1 MLRMELLEI
10 ISNGE
15 NSGVEFKRDDIR
27 PEQLAKEVVALANL
41 QGGRI
46 LLGVDDDGT
55 ITGLQRK
62 NTEEWVMNV
71 FRDKIHPMMLPFYEE
86 VVMDGGHRVAVISFP
101 QGISKPYIVRHSG
114 REEIFIR
121 VGSTS
126 QLASREQQARLFAV
140 GGMLHTELMPVPGT
154 TMASLDMV
162 RLENYLKE
170 ILSDPDL
177 PQTTE
182 QWQQRLSGL
191 GFLAET
197 ASDKLV
203 CTIAGLVLFGFASRR
218 YLRQTGIRI
227 MVFAGEDKSYQAVV
241 DEVVV
246 GPLVGRWGR
255 DEAGNKHLVD
265 DGLIEKIASL
275 LRPFVSQEVNTID
288 AQMRRPKI
296 WLYPWDAV
304 RETIIN
310 AFAHRDWTRS
320 VDIEV
325 TCYSDRIVVISPGAL
340 QNSMTIEKMKA
351 GQRSPR
357 NPLLVEVLRDYGYV
371 DARGMGVRTKIIP
384 LMKQHNNTEP
394 VFCVTDDYVKTI
406 LLQRDRGATSKSVV
420 SAVKF

>member
-1 MLRMELLEI
+1 MTY
-10 ISNGE
+10 
-15 NSGVEFKRDDIR
+15 
-27 PEQLAKEVVALANL
+27 
-41 QGGRI
+41 RI
-46 LLGVDDDGT
+46 
-55 ITGLQRK
+55 
-62 NTEEWVMNV
+62 
-71 FRDKIHPMMLPFYEE
+71 
-86 VVMDGGHRVAVISFP
+86 
-101 QGISKPYIVRHSG
+101 
-114 REEIFIR
+114 
-121 VGSTS
+121 
-126 QLASREQQARLFAV
+126 
-140 GGMLHTELMPVPGT
+140 
-154 TMASLDMV
+154 
-162 RLENYLKE
+162 ENYLKE